1 MKVTAKEEAGML
13 VMGYLAQLEKDGPV
27 SLKKIAEESDISL
40 AYLEK
45 VVPSLRKAGLI
56 HSERGVKGGYSLG
69 RPAEKINVAEVLRAL
84 SGDVLLNQCVGTGSD
99 NPCTKK
105 DTCPIH
111 PLWDTLH
118 SRVEELLEKMTLKDL
133 G

>member
-69 RPAEKINVAEVLRAL
+69 RPSEEINVAEVLRAL
-84 SGDVLLNQCVGTGSD
+84 SGDILLNQCAGTGLD

-111 PLWDTLH
+111 PLWDILYN
-118 SRVEELLEKMTLKDL
+118 RMEDLLE
-133 G
+133 